1 MYFMTHEQLNMN
13 HMNEWMMEFE
23 YRTLLLSHVIDN
35 VRLNVVVVCHISCRF
50 LNNNAIANR
59 RIENRENLDLG
70 SFRNR

>member
-13 HMNEWMMEFE
+13 HMNDWMMEFE